1 MEVWMEG
8 LGRRQSTPSIHTSI
22 YNQTIHNM
30 AKEPATTKSATLVRA
45 SARHVHIAPRKM
57 RLVTNMVQGMNALDA
72 MTQLQHANKK
82 AAPILIKLIQ
92 SAIAN
97 AKNNFSLD
105 TDHLFIKSITADMG
119 KVMKR
124 YFPRARGS
132 AFQIKRKMSHINLVL
147 EERKKGKAGKVK
159 ATFLNREKPQAKV
172 ESVDAKEATGQKPPK
187 QEGKKSQVFKTD
199 EQVKMNKVANK
210 RRLFNR
216 KSGE

>member
-1 MEVWMEG
+1 M
-8 LGRRQSTPSIHTSI
+8 
-22 YNQTIHNM
+22 NQM
-30 AKEPATTKSATLVRA
+30 AKNLATTESPKLVRA

-57 RLVTNMVQGMNALDA
+57 RLVTNMVKGMNALDA

-105 TDHLFIKSITADMG
+105 TDHLFIKSVTADMG

-132 AFQIKRKMSHINLVL
+132 AFVIRRKMSHINVVL
-147 EERKKGKAGKVK
+147 EERKQGKASKVK
-159 ATFLNREKPQAKV
+159 AGFLNRAKPEPKA
-172 ESVDAKEATGQKPPK
+172 ESIDAKEASNQKPAK
-187 QEGKKSQVFKTD
+187 DEIKKSQIFKTD